1 MLLDTMMTNSMEE
14 QIMNLLPETTAR
26 GIANGALIMAA
37 IVVLYLLSRI
47 IEKEISKR
55 KQEETSEVLITLV
68 HRTLLGNP
76 KIRVKR
82 EKDGERRTFFMP
94 KGEYE
99 EGMKGVLCY
108 RGRYGTDF
116 RVIEEEEQRHTD
128 AYYRYQGRKMV

>member
-26 GIANGALIMAA
+26 GIANGALILAA

-82 EKDGERRTFFMP
+82 EKDGKRRTFFMP

-116 RVIEEEEQRHTD
+116 RVTEEEEQRHTD

>member
-26 GIANGALIMAA
+26 GIANGALILAA

-82 EKDGERRTFFMP
+82 EKDGKRRTFFMP
-94 KGEYE
+94 KGESE

-116 RVIEEEEQRHTD
+116 RVTEEEEQRHTD